1 MIVRND
7 SCFYFDK
14 DMGHSCSCP
23 FLSFM
28 HRRQEKEEQIMT
40 NTQHY
45 FGEQTQEFVQGQAVS
60 VWQSPKFIESRN
72 KACELIDSGKYGLT
86 DGDFWILKNKTKNG
100 KIGYTGLIVSH
111 TGCLKINEVLR
122 QTNNAYNPSCIS
134 EVKVSQYTGGIY
146 MTYCDDEVFEIAEAT
161 KETVKNAYPLAILL
175 KRLID
180 RVILKKAKIAFD
192 GLFSEE
198 ESDNYRFEEGR
209 DYTVDAE
216 TGEVSMMTGAKEP
229 SYNMSKKPVKAP
241 LKMPIMQ
248 TNNSKS
254 VQSKGENASEQVKVP
269 ILQNESI
276 SLEEALDY
284 KTSSTNPKFKGIQFS
299 DVLAHPDHQEAMKWL
314 TIVASR
320 SKATE
325 KAAATTVLN
334 AIKNGELAWISE
346 TNEDLP
352 F

>member
-1 MIVRND
+1 
-7 SCFYFDK
+7 
-14 DMGHSCSCP
+14 
-23 FLSFM
+23 
-28 HRRQEKEEQIMT
+28 MT

-45 FGEQTQEFVQGQAVS
+45 FGEQSQEFFQGQNLQ

-72 KACELIDSGKYGLT
+72 KACELIDSGKYGLK

-122 QTNNAYNPSCIS
+122 QTDSAYDPTCIS

-180 RVILKKAKIAFD
+180 RVILKKSKIAFD
-192 GLFSEE
+192 GIFSEE
-198 ESDNYRFEEGR
+198 ESENYRFEEGR
-209 DYTVDAE
+209 DYTIDSE
-216 TGEVSMMTGAKEP
+216 TGEVTLINGQQQTTST
-229 SYNMSKKPVKAP
+229 NKKVVNAP
-241 LKMPIMQ
+241 LKVQNPKLLNLNTRQ
-248 TNNSKS
+248 QNN
-254 VQSKGENASEQVKVP
+254 ENASEQVKVP
-269 ILQNESI
+269 IEQNETI
-276 SLEEALDY
+276 SLEDALDY
-284 KTSSTNPKFKGIQFS
+284 KTTSTNPKFKGIQFS
-299 DVLAHPDHQEAMKWL
+299 DVLAHSDHQEAMKWL

-334 AIKNGELAWISE
+334 ALKSGELAWISQA
-346 TNEDLP
+346 NEDLP

>member
-1 MIVRND
+1 
-7 SCFYFDK
+7 
-14 DMGHSCSCP
+14 
-23 FLSFM
+23 
-28 HRRQEKEEQIMT
+28 MT

-45 FGEQTQEFVQGQAVS
+45 FGEQAQELVQGQSLS

-100 KIGYTGLIVSH
+100 KIGYTGLIISH

-122 QTNNAYNPSCIS
+122 LTDNAYNPSCIS

-146 MTYCDDEVFEIAEAT
+146 MTYCDGEVFEVAEAT

-180 RVILKKAKIAFD
+180 RVILKKSKIAFD
-192 GLFSEE
+192 GIYSEE

-209 DYTVDAE
+209 DYTVNAE
-216 TGEVSMMTGAKEP
+216 TGEVTLLSSVKETDTEV
-229 SYNMSKKPVKAP
+229 YNQIAKKPIKQQVAKP
-241 LKMPIMQ
+241 VVQ
-248 TNNSKS
+248 KS
-254 VQSKGENASEQVKVP
+254 IQSSRENAAEQVKVP
-269 ILQNESI
+269 LSQNETI
-276 SLEEALDY
+276 SLEDALDY

-334 AIKNGELAWISE
+334 ALKSGELAWLNQSD
-346 TNEDLP
+346 EDLP